1 LENSEPKLW
10 VNQKSLQF
18 LRKVKML
25 LEELELISK
34 IQKNLKDS
42 YQSIG
47 DAMIGGG
54 IDNMDKYKYL
64 LGQAHAYYKIS
75 QDISNLL
82 KKKEP
87 NNGKQDKENIIRF
100 DATKN

>member
-1 LENSEPKLW
+1 MDPLVIVAKL
-10 VNQKSLQF
+10 QRILQD
-18 LRKVKML
+18 
-25 LEELELISK
+25 
-34 IQKNLKDS
+34 NL
-42 YQSIG
+42 QRIG
-47 DAMIGGG
+47 DTMISGG

-87 NNGKQDKENIIRF
+87 NGKQDKENIIRF

>member
-1 LENSEPKLW
+1 
-10 VNQKSLQF
+10 
-18 LRKVKML
+18 ML
-25 LEELELISK
+25 LDELELISK

-47 DAMIGGG
+47 DAMISGGV
-54 IDNMDKYKYL
+54 DNIEKYKYL

-87 NNGKQDKENIIRF
+87 NNEVTTNPTNVVRF
-100 DATKN
+100 DATKD

>member
-1 LENSEPKLW
+1 
-10 VNQKSLQF
+10 
-18 LRKVKML
+18 ML

-47 DAMIGGG
+47 GAMIGGG

-87 NNGKQDKENIIRF
+87 NGKQDKENIIRF

>member
-1 LENSEPKLW
+1 
-10 VNQKSLQF
+10 
-18 LRKVKML
+18 ML

-87 NNGKQDKENIIRF
+87 NNEDKKENIIRF

>member
-1 LENSEPKLW
+1 
-10 VNQKSLQF
+10 
-18 LRKVKML
+18 ML
-25 LEELELISK
+25 LEELEIISK

-54 IDNMDKYKYL
+54 VDNMDKYKYL

-82 KKKEP
+82 NNKERHDEKGTVIKFGEP
-87 NNGKQDKENIIRF
+87 KD
-100 DATKN
+100 

>member
-1 LENSEPKLW
+1 
-10 VNQKSLQF
+10 
-18 LRKVKML
+18 ML

-82 KKKEP
+82 NKKEQ
-87 NNGKQDKENIIRF
+87 QDAKGTVIKLN
-100 DATKN
+100 TKD

>member
-1 LENSEPKLW
+1 
-10 VNQKSLQF
+10 
-18 LRKVKML
+18 ML
-25 LEELELISK
+25 LDELELISK

-47 DAMIGGG
+47 DAMISGGV
-54 IDNMDKYKYL
+54 DNIEKYKYL

-82 KKKEP
+82 KKKGAKWKTRQRKRYP
-87 NNGKQDKENIIRF
+87 IRRNQ
-100 DATKN
+100 KLN

>member
-1 LENSEPKLW
+1 
-10 VNQKSLQF
+10 
-18 LRKVKML
+18 ML
-25 LEELELISK
+25 LEELETISK
-34 IQKNLKDS
+34 LQKILKDS
-42 YQSIG
+42 YQAVG
-47 DAMIGGG
+47 DSMISGGV
-54 IDNMDKYKYL
+54 DNMEKYKYL

-87 NNGKQDKENIIRF
+87 NGKQDKENVIRF

>member
-1 LENSEPKLW
+1 
-10 VNQKSLQF
+10 
-18 LRKVKML
+18 ML
-25 LEELELISK
+25 LEELEVISK

-87 NNGKQDKENIIRF
+87 NNEDKRENIIRF